1 MATYRFNQ
9 FNIDLV
15 DPTMT
20 VVAARYEIGA
30 ATGSVEVVLTT
41 PDAELR
47 GVTFNGFPNEG
58 EWSDDDVM
66 AWAAIELEKYRVDTP

>member
-30 ATGSVEVVLTT
+30 ATGCVEVVLTT

-58 EWSDDDVM
+58 EWSDADVM
-66 AWAAIELEKYRVDTP
+66 AWAVLELEKYRVEIP

>member
-30 ATGSVEVVLTT
+30 ATGCVEVVLIT

-47 GVTFNGFPNEG
+47 GVTFNGFPNDG
-58 EWSDDDVM
+58 EWSDSDVM
-66 AWAAIELEKYRVDTP
+66 AWAETQLELHKITP